1 MPNTTNTQLNSLQSL
16 IIVKKNY
23 VMALHRRIAMAGIG
37 SATKTDYEK
46 NEIDILVYETL
57 NKVWH
62 TEKQLKQLEQE
73 YENLMEEF
81 LNDLAEVNEHYE
93 TFLELAKKHQSDNI
107 SIKHL
112 LHSTNWKIIN
122 EDNKEKIAFY
132 KSLKVLL
139 ADYFLDG
146 DKNV

>member
-1 MPNTTNTQLNSLQSL
+1 
-16 IIVKKNY
+16 
-23 VMALHRRIAMAGIG
+23 MALHRRIAMAGIG

-46 NEIDILVYETL
+46 NEIDILVYESL

-93 TFLELAKKHQSDNI
+93 IYLELAKKHQSENI
-107 SIKHL
+107 AIKHL
-112 LHSTNWKIIN
+112 LHSANWKLIN

-132 KSLKVLL
+132 KSLKIVL
-139 ADYFLDG
+139 ADYFLDEN
-146 DKNV
+146 KNV